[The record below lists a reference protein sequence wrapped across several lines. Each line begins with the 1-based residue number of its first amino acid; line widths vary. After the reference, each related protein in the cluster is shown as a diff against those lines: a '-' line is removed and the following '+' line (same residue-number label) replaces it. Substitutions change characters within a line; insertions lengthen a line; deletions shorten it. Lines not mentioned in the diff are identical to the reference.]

1 MDYINSNLQ
10 KGFSNPSSLHLI
22 YLACQSQSLLGI
34 TSTIEYA
41 SMFSQPT
48 HGFYVPLFT
57 IFYSSL
63 ASLPFYSNLTTFF
76 SSSSALSSP
85 LSNGFYFF
93 LLIFLLHLFSLC
105 FFVQIIFL
113 FFSSFPS
120 LLLPI
125 DFSSFFLEASPL
137 NYLSNI
143 VLFSFS

>member
-1 MDYINSNLQ
+1 
-10 KGFSNPSSLHLI
+10 
-22 YLACQSQSLLGI
+22 
-34 TSTIEYA
+34 
-41 SMFSQPT
+41 MFSQPT

-85 LSNGFYFF
+85 LSKEFYFF

-105 FFVQIIFL
+105 FFVRILFL

-125 DFSSFFLEASPL
+125 DFSSFFRRLLLYTTSPILSSSPSRKASYLHMPSPL
-137 NYLSNI
+137 THSIHFMLALIAHSW
-143 VLFSFS
+143 